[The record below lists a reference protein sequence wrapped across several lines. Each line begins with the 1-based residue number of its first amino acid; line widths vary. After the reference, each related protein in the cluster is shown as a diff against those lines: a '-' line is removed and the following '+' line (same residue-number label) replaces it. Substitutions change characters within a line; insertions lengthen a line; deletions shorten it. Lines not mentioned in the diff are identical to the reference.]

1 MPSAALPLCSTVV
14 GSKRAAQLSRIVNAG
29 TLLDE
34 GLLEERRVSR
44 LRQCEPGEF
53 DPRGASRT

>member
-1 MPSAALPLCSTVV
+1 MSSAALPLCSTMV

-34 GLLEERRVSR
+34 GLLKERRVSR
-44 LRQCEPGEF
+44 LRQCEPE
-53 DPRGASRT
+53 